1 MSASTTKRRI
11 LVVDDSEICRELV
24 KLLLQSRGF
33 EVITLDSPFG
43 FGAAVA
49 REQPDL
55 VLVDVNMPALHGGK
69 LVEVALQKGILS
81 CPIVFHSDRPA
92 RELQSLVLSTGA
104 SGFIPKT
111 NDGDELASRVEEY
124 LNGTWQKRDR
134 APESIRPS
142 TAPPGPRTDVPPR
155 MTRPSEVP
163 PLSGSSSQSLPPLS
177 AASLPLTRPSDA
189 APLSQRSFDASPLS
203 QRSPDT
209 APHSQRTV
217 TSSTGWVRG
226 KF

>member
-1 MSASTTKRRI
+1 MSATKRRI

-24 KLLLQSRGF
+24 KLLLQSRGYD
-33 EVITLDSPFG
+33 VITLDSPFG

-55 VLVDVNMPALHGGK
+55 VLVDVNMPALPGGK

-104 SGFIPKT
+104 SGFISKT
-111 NDGDELASRVEEY
+111 NDADELVSRVEEY

-155 MTRPSEVP
+155 IPRASEIPSIP
-163 PLSGSSSQSLPPLS
+163 TPPATPALSGMSTASLSRMDAAPLSQ
-177 AASLPLTRPSDA
+177 RNFDA
-189 APLSQRSFDASPLS
+189 APLSQRSPDA
-203 QRSPDT
+203 

>member
-1 MSASTTKRRI
+1 MSATKRRI

-43 FGAAVA
+43 FGAAVS

-55 VLVDVNMPALHGGK
+55 VLVDASMPALHGGK
-69 LVEVALQKGILS
+69 LVEVALQKGICS

-104 SGFIPKT
+104 SGYIQKT
-111 NDGDELASRVEEY
+111 SDADELAAKVEEF
-124 LNGTWQKRDR
+124 LNATWQKRDR
-134 APESIRPS
+134 APESLRQS
-142 TAPPGPRTDVPPR
+142 SAPPAPIEKPARI
-155 MTRPSEVP
+155 S
-163 PLSGSSSQSLPPLS
+163 
-177 AASLPLTRPSDA
+177 RPSDT
-189 APLSQRSFDASPLS
+189 PPVSQRNTEPPPLTQRFSS
-203 QRSPDT
+203 QDTLPVSQKNPDT

-217 TSSTGWVRG
+217 TTSTGWVRG